1 MVRPKGRLDDMITQG
16 STATDTERSY
26 ALPALLA
33 TVRDELRNQRA
44 RRAAR
49 RRLEADLATYT
60 SPADLDELDAVLDRY
75 DETQVADIRTIVHRQ
90 RAVA

>member
-1 MVRPKGRLDDMITQG
+1 MITQG
-16 STATDTERSY
+16 STTTDTDRSY

-49 RRLEADLATYT
+49 RQLEAELATYT
-60 SPADLDELDAVLDRY
+60 TATELDELDAVLDRY
-75 DETQVADIRTIVHRQ
+75 DESQVAEIRTIIHRQ
-90 RAVA
+90 RAAA

>member
-1 MVRPKGRLDDMITQG
+1 MITQG
-16 STATDTERSY
+16 TMTVDSERSH

-60 SPADLDELDAVLDRY
+60 SASDLDELDAVLDRY
-75 DETQVADIRTIVHRQ
+75 DESQVADIRTIIHRQ